1 MDQLLSVNPGMA
13 IWTWIIFLL
22 LFTVLAKFAWKPL
35 LSAVEKREKSI
46 EDSLQRAEQV
56 KDDAEKLIQK
66 HKEMIEEAHQQS
78 QQIIKESKEAAEKIK
93 ADMETDTKEKV
104 DKMFLKAH
112 ADIENEKKS
121 ALQELRREVVQLSV
135 QISEKIILES
145 LDETKHRKLIDD
157 YIDNYNQKN

>member
-1 MDQLLSVNPGMA
+1 
-13 IWTWIIFLL
+13 
-22 LFTVLAKFAWKPL
+22 
-35 LSAVEKREKSI
+35 
-46 EDSLQRAEQV
+46 
-56 KDDAEKLIQK
+56 
-66 HKEMIEEAHQQS
+66 MIEEAHQQS
-78 QQIIKESKEAAEKIK
+78 QQIIKESKEAVEKLK
-93 ADMETDTKEKV
+93 VDMETDTKEKV

-135 QISEKIILES
+135 KISEKIILES